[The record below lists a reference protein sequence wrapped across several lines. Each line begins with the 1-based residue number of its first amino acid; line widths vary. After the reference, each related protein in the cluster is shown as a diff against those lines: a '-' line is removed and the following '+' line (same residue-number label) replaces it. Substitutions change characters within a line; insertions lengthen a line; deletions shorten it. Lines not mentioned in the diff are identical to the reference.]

1 LIVEVIKELYSLDT
15 LASIPPVI
23 SEILKVAS
31 LLVSLLFFRIL
42 SNYYTSKSLCS
53 SSASFLNKCK
63 ALMVLLEIPPKTLFF
78 DYPTSLILDTY
89 VSD

>member
-1 LIVEVIKELYSLDT
+1 MVEVIKEFYNLDT

-23 SEILKVAS
+23 SEILKVVS
-31 LLVSLLFFRIL
+31 LLVSLLFFKIL
-42 SNYYTSKSLCS
+42 SNYYTKRSLCS

-63 ALMVLLEIPPKTLFF
+63 ALIVLPDIPPKTLFF